1 MPALCFMELDLVH
14 LVGQVISRV
23 TLWGDYK
30 FITTLG
36 SPSDDVSVYVPVFS
50 SVQLSRSVMS
60 DALQPHE
67 SQHTRPPCSSPS
79 PRVHSD

>member
-14 LVGQVISRV
+14 LVGWVVSRV
-23 TLWGDYK
+23 ILWGDYK

-50 SVQLSRSVMS
+50 SVQ
-60 DALQPHE
+60 
-67 SQHTRPPCSSPS
+67 
-79 PRVHSD
+79 